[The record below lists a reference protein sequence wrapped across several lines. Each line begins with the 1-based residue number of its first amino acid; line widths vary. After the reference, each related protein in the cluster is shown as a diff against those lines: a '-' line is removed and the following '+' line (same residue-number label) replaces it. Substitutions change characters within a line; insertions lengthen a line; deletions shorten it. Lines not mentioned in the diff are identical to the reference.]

1 MASLFHLPTN
11 PKTRQILFV
20 SMHIL
25 FWACYVFL
33 PLFLIYNPQSNLPA
47 QTPAQTAQNDKYF
60 YPIFFFINFLSVL
73 IFYTNAEW
81 LIPKFFQKKKYQLY
95 TLFVIITLGIAIV
108 CNYGFRYWLMDTPP
122 RTFFTFTPFYLFMSV
137 IGISACYRLL
147 NDYQSTQRLQNE
159 REKIRL
165 QSELSF
171 LRSQIS
177 PHFMFNLMNSLAS
190 LARKKSDLLEPVII
204 KMSDLL
210 RYMLYDSDEKK
221 VPISKEANYL
231 RSYVE
236 LQQLRFGQNVRID
249 LDIDIQNENI
259 ALEPMLLIPFVE
271 NAFKHGT
278 GLIKAPFITIL
289 LQSSE
294 NKLKF
299 VVTNRYTNA
308 ANDTK
313 DGNSGIGLANV
324 NRRLELLYPDLHQL
338 EIHTDNHLFIADLT
352 LTFEKYEFTKTE
364 MSNDRRRAVSA

>member
-25 FWACYVFL
+25 FWACYIFL

-159 REKIRL
+159 REKVRL

-249 LDIDIQNENI
+249 LNIDIQNENI

-338 EIHTDNHLFIADLT
+338 EIHTENHLFVADLT
-352 LTFEKYEFTKTE
+352 LIFEKYEFTKTE
-364 MSNDRRRAVSA
+364 MSNNRRRAISA

>member
-1 MASLFHLPTN
+1 
-11 PKTRQILFV
+11 
-20 SMHIL
+20 
-25 FWACYVFL
+25 
-33 PLFLIYNPQSNLPA
+33 
-47 QTPAQTAQNDKYF
+47 
-60 YPIFFFINFLSVL
+60 
-73 IFYTNAEW
+73 
-81 LIPKFFQKKKYQLY
+81 
-95 TLFVIITLGIAIV
+95 
-108 CNYGFRYWLMDTPP
+108 
-122 RTFFTFTPFYLFMSV
+122 
-137 IGISACYRLL
+137 
-147 NDYQSTQRLQNE
+147 
-159 REKIRL
+159 
-165 QSELSF
+165 
-171 LRSQIS
+171 
-177 PHFMFNLMNSLAS
+177 MNSLAS

-249 LDIDIQNENI
+249 LDIDIQNENF

-289 LQSSE
+289 LHSSE

-338 EIHTDNHLFIADLT
+338 EIHTENHLFVADLT
-352 LTFEKYEFTKTE
+352 LIFEKYEFTKTE